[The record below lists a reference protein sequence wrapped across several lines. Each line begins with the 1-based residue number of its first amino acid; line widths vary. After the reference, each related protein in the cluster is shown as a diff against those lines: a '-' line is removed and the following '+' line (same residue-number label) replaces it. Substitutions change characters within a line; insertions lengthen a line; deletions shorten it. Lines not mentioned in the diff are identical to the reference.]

1 MLGGRKKDRPDGAS
15 RAKGAGKKDAIRDA
29 VAQAE
34 QDVAS
39 GRALVDMLCAD
50 DSLSAAAVQRIRNLA
65 ERSLSSADLAGL
77 LAFRVEKLRQLVE
90 SGDLSAERELTGWD
104 KLGVFA
110 TAVVQL
116 QTATSTAGG
125 ASIRIE
131 WGGHVPPPAPVGR
144 ADRKRDAKVGDIVD
158 AE

>member
-1 MLGGRKKDRPDGAS
+1 MLGGKRKTPGDGSSA
-15 RAKGAGKKDAIRDA
+15 AKGAGKKDAIRDA

-50 DSLSAAAVQRIRNLA
+50 DSLSGAAVQRIRNLS
-65 ERSLSSADLAGL
+65 ERALSPADLAGL
-77 LAFRVEKLRQLVE
+77 LAFRIEKLRQLVE
-90 SGDLSAERELTGWD
+90 SGDLTAERELTGWD

-116 QTATSTAGG
+116 QTASSSTGG
-125 ASIRIE
+125 ASITIE
-131 WGGHVPPPAPVGR
+131 WGGYRPPPAPVGR
-144 ADRKRDAKVGDIVD
+144 PKGRTDSKIGDIID
-158 AE
+158 TE